1 MSKTL
6 ISNNGHNQYPSNEDE
21 MIMNLKSRVETLLS
35 EITKLSGISNE
46 ALQNNMLWYKKY
58 EKLKELY
65 LKNINDELTLEDLI
79 SGKLEVN
86 AQELVASKPIKSESE
101 AMVEEIVK
109 KNKEVEAEL
118 MKRQEELNGLKSQ
131 WNKMDMNEMD
141 PNEIERNIER
151 KYQGKMNE
159 IEEEIRR
166 IKKENQD
173 RETNVQNF
181 ENLSN
186 DFNKLKEEK
195 KKMEMFYQKKL
206 KEMELEKKKKKTNLS
221 VSQKNKDETTIN
233 TVISMEKNIINNPGT
248 STMNTNIANNDN
260 SNNNNN
266 NINNN
271 MGPNNSN
278 LNDNKTIALK
288 GFGELETIK
297 EIRTIEKIEEGN
309 KDQIS
314 EKKLKAVIEE
324 SQDSKKKLPQPQMSN
339 PVKKGTTVA
348 GKQMKKE
355 TNVKKTNKK

>member
-1 MSKTL
+1 M
-6 ISNNGHNQYPSNEDE
+6 
-21 MIMNLKSRVETLLS
+21 
-35 EITKLSGISNE
+35 KLRGILRGN
-46 ALQNNMLWYKKY
+46 
-58 EKLKELY
+58 
-65 LKNINDELTLEDLI
+65 T
-79 SGKLEVN
+79 
-86 AQELVASKPIKSESE
+86 
-101 AMVEEIVK
+101 
-109 KNKEVEAEL
+109 
-118 MKRQEELNGLKSQ
+118 
-131 WNKMDMNEMD
+131 
-141 PNEIERNIER
+141 
-151 KYQGKMNE
+151 KMNE

-297 EIRTIEKIEEGN
+297 EIRTNEKIEEGN

-324 SQDSKKKLPQPQMSN
+324 SQDSKKKLPQPQMNN

-348 GKQMKKE
+348 GKQMKTE